1 MVTPPRAHLFVC
13 GNSRDERSPLGAGCG
28 ARGEALYAEL
38 KAEVGRRG
46 LVTTAWI
53 TKTHCLGVCPRA
65 GATVA
70 EYPAGRLHEA
80 TVGDAAALLD
90 AALSSVARPTWDE
103 IDETL
108 GAMEELQA
116 KKVIDLARRLSP
128 GLTAE
133 DIKNPHDFPEL
144 DDTDWHYADGQLT
157 GIQAVRSALASSR
170 RRREP

>member
-13 GNSRDERSPLGAGCG
+13 ANTRAEGSPLGEGCG

-38 KAEVGRRG
+38 KSEVARRG
-46 LVTTAWI
+46 LVTAAWI

-70 EYPAGRLHEA
+70 EDPAGRLPEA
-80 TVGDAAALLD
+80 SAGDAGALLD
-90 AALSSVARPTWDE
+90 AAMARDAGPTGPTWDE
-103 IDETL
+103 IDGTL
-108 GAMEELQA
+108 AAMEDLQA

-144 DDTDWHYADGQLT
+144 DDPDWHYADGVLT
-157 GIQAVRSALASSR
+157 GIQSASAALRAKR
-170 RRREP
+170 